1 MKKPNRIM
9 FAGPSGIGKTT
20 LAKFVERI
28 GSGDEPLWPFI
39 SGSVSDLLPQT
50 KDELHKDMLSHDKRE
65 LYTQDFQ
72 ILNLRKKLF
81 ANQDSF
87 VSDRS
92 FLDSAAYFLYKQAD
106 TIPQCEM
113 EHFLQLCKMCLCE
126 YCDKLIVLNFTPY
139 MVDHWVME
147 DNKKRIM
154 NKYFQ
159 AEISSIMLMVL
170 ENWGAVFSNQISVD
184 SVNIFKSETY
194 MYGGYKLG
202 NLETIYGDLDIVLIN
217 EPSLD
222 IRERIISKQ
231 LGVKMVWP
239 KEK

>member
-1 MKKPNRIM
+1 
-9 FAGPSGIGKTT
+9 
-20 LAKFVERI
+20 
-28 GSGDEPLWPFI
+28 
-39 SGSVSDLLPQT
+39 
-50 KDELHKDMLSHDKRE
+50 
-65 LYTQDFQ
+65 
-72 ILNLRKKLF
+72 
-81 ANQDSF
+81 
-87 VSDRS
+87 
-92 FLDSAAYFLYKQAD
+92 
-106 TIPQCEM
+106 
-113 EHFLQLCKMCLCE
+113 MCLCE

-170 ENWGAVFSNQISVD
+170 ENWGAVFSNQIIND

-194 MYGGYKLG
+194 MCGGYKLG
-202 NLETIYGDLDIVLIN
+202 NLETIYGDLDIILIN

-231 LGVKMVWP
+231 LGVNIVWP
-239 KEK
+239 KRK